1 MKEDVKKKGRA
12 GRSRTSSFSKSKLEK
27 KDNKKEKKVN
37 LEKSSTVTSITSP
50 APKLGDKKTLTSLS
64 SKDLSHHDNQRTPAS
79 PSPLSPTG
87 TRPPRKSLL
96 ERLKES
102 THLNNH
108 HSKPSTPAHP
118 PVNNSSLDDDNEIDP
133 ALGDVRVL
141 DVDEVARNEKE
152 SKKFRSDSIVS
163 DTIDDS
169 MGRLPGEYDKDKD
182 DGPTRQ
188 DSSGSYTE
196 MGS

>member
-1 MKEDVKKKGRA
+1 
-12 GRSRTSSFSKSKLEK
+12 
-27 KDNKKEKKVN
+27 
-37 LEKSSTVTSITSP
+37 
-50 APKLGDKKTLTSLS
+50 
-64 SKDLSHHDNQRTPAS
+64 
-79 PSPLSPTG
+79 
-87 TRPPRKSLL
+87 
-96 ERLKES
+96 
-102 THLNNH
+102 
-108 HSKPSTPAHP
+108 
-118 PVNNSSLDDDNEIDP
+118 LDDDNEIDP